1 MKLKTTNTIN
11 KTNQTNKKGN
21 REVLAYKLVFG
32 KNDESKT
39 YFDGRVC
46 EHYKVPGLK
55 TKIGVY
61 KTIDEAMTQF
71 RNLVFRKGTKTYN
84 IIIDDE
90 TINEIKKEKTSF
102 QCPQTNACRCLK
114 NAFFHCNV
122 NRRFL
127 QVKTARV
134 LIQKF
139 PFILV
144 HLAVSAVPL
153 PAAGTGGQ

>member
-11 KTNQTNKKGN
+11 KTTQTNKRGN
-21 REVLAYKLVFG
+21 REVIAYKLVFG

-90 TINEIKKEKTSF
+90 TINEVKKEFKVKETVKF
-102 QCPQTNACRCLK
+102 NNRLK
-114 NAFFHCNV
+114 VYKKETAIRIPEDVYDFATLTKVRIVQNKLNV
-122 NRRFL
+122 
-127 QVKTARV
+127 VEK
-134 LIQKF
+134 IEK
-139 PFILV
+139 
-144 HLAVSAVPL
+144 
-153 PAAGTGGQ
+153 

>member
-21 REVLAYKLVFG
+21 REVIAYKLVFG

-90 TINEIKKEKTSF
+90 TINEVKKEFKVKETVKF
-102 QCPQTNACRCLK
+102 NNRLKVYKKETNIRIPEDVYDFATLTKVRIAQNKL
-114 NAFFHCNV
+114 NV
-122 NRRFL
+122 
-127 QVKTARV
+127 VEK
-134 LIQKF
+134 IEK
-139 PFILV
+139 
-144 HLAVSAVPL
+144 
-153 PAAGTGGQ
+153 